1 MTYSPKVREDII
13 PSLYHYSKSVSRPMT
28 KTVNR
33 ILTRGLLLEP
43 LPAKAI
49 ETLPDDAMETMRKKG
64 LEDIALE
71 KGNITPVTD
80 LRSKSESAEP
90 YLGLD
95 EVVDWYD
102 SAMYGLARA
111 LATKDAFCD
120 SHSHRPPSSM
130 GNWFYENAALNL
142 GQTLYQALTMS
153 TGIHLP
159 IADYVAD
166 RIAANAAQG
175 GYRK

>member
-13 PSLYHYSKSVSRPMT
+13 PSLYHYSKSVGKPMT

-33 ILTRGLLLEP
+33 LITRGLLLEP
-43 LPAKAI
+43 LPAEAI
-49 ETLPDDAMETMRKKG
+49 EALPDDAMELMRKKG
-64 LEDIALE
+64 LEDLALE

-80 LRSKSESAEP
+80 LHAKSELAQP

-95 EVVDWYD
+95 EVLDWYH
-102 SAMYGLARA
+102 SAIDGLARA
-111 LATKDAFCD
+111 MATKDAFCD
-120 SHSHRPPSSM
+120 LHSSRPPSSM

-142 GQTLYQALTMS
+142 GQTLYQAMAMS

-159 IADYVAD
+159 VAD
-166 RIAANAAQG
+166 HVKNRCVG
-175 GYRK
+175 SGYQK